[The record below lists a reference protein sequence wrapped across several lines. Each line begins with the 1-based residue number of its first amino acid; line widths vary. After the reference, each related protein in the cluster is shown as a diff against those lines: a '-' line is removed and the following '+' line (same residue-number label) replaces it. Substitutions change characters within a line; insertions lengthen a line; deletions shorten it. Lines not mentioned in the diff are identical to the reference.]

1 MGKVLVTGA
10 SGFLGSR
17 LVRRMVER
25 GDPVKLLLRPGSSLG
40 ALEGIPASAYEVVRG
55 DVTIEHEVYR
65 ALAGCD
71 RMLHL
76 AAVYKM
82 WARDR
87 QEILDAAIV
96 GTEATLSAAKK
107 RGLRKIVVTSSM
119 AAVGVSDRPEPLD
132 ENATWN
138 LQDSETYVVAKRR
151 AEERA
156 RAFAREGLPVV
167 VVNPG
172 GIFGPGDWKP
182 TPSGESILAY
192 LRWRLPIGFPMSE
205 GGLNAVDVD
214 DVAEGH
220 LLALDRGRPGERYI
234 LGGENLTWDQLYTSL
249 SELTGLAGPGRKS
262 SRGMAMAIGRVLEI
276 AALLTDKEPPL
287 TYKLARDY
295 VGRYAWVSS
304 AKAERELGYTHRPAR
319 AAFLRQIK
327 WYVFRGYLEDNE
339 LRRLR
344 LDLASA

>member
-17 LVRRMVER
+17 LVRRMAER
-25 GDPVKLLLRPGSSLG
+25 GYPLKLLIRPGSSLG
-40 ALEGIPASAYEVVRG
+40 ALEGVPSSAYEVVRG

-76 AAVYKM
+76 AAVFKM
-82 WARDR
+82 WSRDR
-87 QEILDAAIV
+87 KEILDAAIL

-107 RGLRKIVVTSSM
+107 RGLHKVVVTSSV
-119 AAVGVSDRPEPLD
+119 ASIGVSDRPEPLD
-132 ENATWN
+132 ETASWN
-138 LQDSETYVVAKRR
+138 LQDSETYIVAKRR

-156 RAFAREGLPVV
+156 LAFAREGLPVV

-192 LRWRLPIGFPMSE
+192 LRWRLPMGFPMSD
-205 GGLNAVDVD
+205 GGLNVVDVD

-234 LGGENLTWDQLYTSL
+234 LGGENLTWERQYAIL
-249 SELTGLAGPGRKS
+249 SELTGLAGPGHKS
-262 SRGMAMAIGRVLEI
+262 SRTTAMWIGRMLEI
-276 AALLTDKEPPL
+276 AALFTDKEPPV

-319 AAFLRQIK
+319 AAFLREIK
-327 WYVFRGYLEDNE
+327 WYVFRGYLEDSE
-339 LRRLR
+339 LRHLR